1 VNECTLFSE
10 ELKYAQSLGYTIL
23 PVSGYLF
30 EKMDSP
36 FHSYVNN
43 LYECRLGAK
52 KAGNKSMVFVYKM
65 LMNSLYG
72 RFGMNS
78 LSRIAEIVDNE
89 EKNNLMEQAGYVFSE
104 MIADNDE

>member
-1 VNECTLFSE
+1 VNGKECTLFSE

-52 KAGNKSMVFVYKM
+52 KAGNKSMAFVYLENAYEFTVWKIW
-65 LMNSLYG
+65 Y
-72 RFGMNS
+72 
-78 LSRIAEIVDNE
+78 EPT
-89 EKNNLMEQAGYVFSE
+89 K
-104 MIADNDE
+104 